1 MKRRAPRLVVAD
13 PALEP
18 LHADLIALSRS
29 RTGPLAACSM
39 ANGRRRIIATG
50 FDASAY
56 ARARNEALAT
66 GACLALVFPGPFGT
80 EPVSRFPHVVGL
92 VVVPSRVLLL
102 SEQPQTAFLSSLRA
116 LAPADHGAALAA
128 WRADWPD
135 PWYRHAPLDLPQTTN
150 FPLELRHLQA
160 DRPPDDGEF
169 RLVASGNGAFAPC
182 SDTSARLLRA
192 APSPGNPR
200 PWLAAASQLETD
212 SASLALYAV
221 LCGITLAEAPAGS
234 AAALIT
240 AAPDRDA
247 LTAVL
252 AAEGLAWIEPYQ
264 RQAVSLAEG
273 LDIGAALAEAYSR
286 NAQSTY
292 CVGAQ
297 SWNHPAIRA
306 TFAGAGGVT
315 FCNGPAAALEGAR
328 KTGGRILSWASK
340 TTPDL
345 EAAAEAIGVP
355 LLRIED
361 GFLRSVGLGAGLARG
376 ASLAVDDLG
385 IYYDPSRPS
394 ALERLL
400 MAVDVSA
407 QQKARGAALRR
418 AIVAARITK
427 YNFGERRSY
436 AFPTDRH
443 VVLVP
448 GQVADDA
455 AVRRSKSATIDCANT
470 PNVNLDLLRLARQ
483 RNPDAYLVFKPHPD
497 VETGLRKGKI
507 DDTDLVGL
515 ADFVARDADI
525 VDLIEA
531 ADKVETFSSLS
542 GFEAMLRGKAVT
554 THGLPFYAGWGL
566 SEDLTACERRGR
578 ARELDEL
585 VYLALVVYTRCI
597 DPVTLL
603 PCRPEDVIARL
614 VAQRQSR
621 RHRLVADFWRHLSWL
636 GRRLGL

>member
-1 MKRRAPRLVVAD
+1 MRGDLV
-13 PALEP
+13 AL
-18 LHADLIALSRS
+18 AKS
-29 RTGPLAACSM
+29 RTGPLAACVLDPDC
-39 ANGRRRIIATG
+39 AGRRSGLRLIAVG
-50 FDASAY
+50 LDPAAFI
-56 ARARNEALAT
+56 RARTEALAT
-66 GACLALVFPGPFGT
+66 GARLALAFPGPFGI
-80 EPVSRFPHVVGL
+80 EPVSQFPHVLGL
-92 VVVPSRVLLL
+92 LVLPPRVVLL
-102 SEQPQTAFLSSLRA
+102 SEQPQTAFLAALRA

-128 WRADWPD
+128 WRSAWPD
-135 PWYRHAPLDLPQTTN
+135 PWYRHG
-150 FPLELRHLQA
+150 PLELPGPNRFKLELRQLQA
-160 DRPPDDGEF
+160 DLPPDDGEF

-192 APSPGNPR
+192 APQPGSPQ
-200 PWLAAASQLETD
+200 PWLAAATRLETD
-212 SASLALYAV
+212 SAAMALYA
-221 LCGITLAEAPAGS
+221 LLSGIPLSEAPDGS
-234 AAALIT
+234 VAALLS

-247 LTAVL
+247 LTGVL
-252 AAEGLAWIEPYQ
+252 AAEGLAWIEPYR

-273 LDIGAALAEAYSR
+273 LDIAATLASVHQQ
-286 NAQSTY
+286 NAQAAF
-292 CVGAQ
+292 CLGAQ
-297 SWNHPAIRA
+297 SWNHAAIRA
-306 TFAGAGGVT
+306 TFTGAGGGVT
-315 FCNGPAAALEGAR
+315 FCSSQGAALEGAQ
-328 KTGGRILSWASK
+328 KTGGCIISWAGK
-340 TTPDL
+340 TSAEL
-345 EAAAEAIGVP
+345 EVAAEAAGVP

-394 ALERLL
+394 ALEHLL
-400 MAVDVSA
+400 MTAVVTWA
-407 QQKARGAALRR
+407 QKARGAALRH

-427 YNFGERRSY
+427 YNFGERRRY
-436 AFPTDRH
+436 DFPKDRQ

-455 AVRRSKSATIDCANT
+455 AVRRSTSATIDCANT
-470 PNVNLDLLRLARQ
+470 PNVNLDLLRLARL

-507 DDTDLVGL
+507 DEADLAGL

-566 SEDLTACERRGR
+566 SEDLTTCERRGR
-578 ARELDEL
+578 ARDIDEL

-614 VAQRQSR
+614 VEQRQSR
-621 RHRLVADFWRHLSWL
+621 RHRLAADFWRHLSWL